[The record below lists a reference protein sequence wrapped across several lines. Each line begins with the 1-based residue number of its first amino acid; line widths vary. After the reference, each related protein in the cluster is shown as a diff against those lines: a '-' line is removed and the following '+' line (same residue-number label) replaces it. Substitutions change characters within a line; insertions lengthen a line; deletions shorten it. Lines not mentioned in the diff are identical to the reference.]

1 MMQEVDELKVINTM
15 REFKCIQVFFERFAT
30 HPMVPDSIHY
40 FFPNLERIAVANYYP
55 TNEDL
60 IHMRQTTLGVHEISF
75 DYTKHTIRL
84 IDVGGQKTERR
95 KWIHFFEGV
104 TAVMFVCS
112 MSSFNQTTEEEPK
125 SFVWE
130 SSLNRVQNKV
140 LVRSSGKAKVE
151 KPGMVNRLD
160 ESVDLFK
167 SIRENGFLRNSN
179 FMLFLNKTDV
189 LARKLAAIN
198 FGDYFPDYKN
208 WVNNDNSVPSVAEFI
223 ESMFREGL
231 DSEHR
236 IYSHLIQATVTSNV
250 EFTFGLCCDVI
261 FEKNLDETSL
271 E

>member
-1 MMQEVDELKVINTM
+1 MQEVDELKVINTI
-15 REFKCIQVFFERFAT
+15 RQFGCIKLFFERFTT
-30 HPMVPDSIHY
+30 HPLVPDHIHY
-40 FFPNLERIAVANYYP
+40 FYPNLERIAVANYIP
-55 TNEDL
+55 TTEDL

-75 DYTKHTIRL
+75 DFTKHTIRL

-104 TAVMFVCS
+104 TAVIFICS
-112 MSSFNQTTEEEPK
+112 MASFNQTVEEEPK

-151 KPGMVNRLD
+151 KPGMINRLD
-160 ESVDLFK
+160 ESVELFK

-179 FMLFLNKTDV
+179 FMLFLNKVDL
-189 LARKLAAIN
+189 LAKKLSKIA
-198 FGDYFPDYKN
+198 FSDYFPDYKQWIN
-208 WVNNDNSVPSVAEFI
+208 GDNSVPSVAEFI

-231 DSEHR
+231 EAEHR
-236 IYSHLIQATVTSNV
+236 IFAHLIQANVTSNV
-250 EFTFGLCCDVI
+250 EYTFGLCCDVI
-261 FEKNLDETSL
+261 FEKNLDDTSL